1 MRWDVPLWTV
11 CKVFFKN
18 YIYPSVLAN
27 MRLFFKTMRYS
38 HSGWHPNY
46 PIKWKNKK
54 SLKKK
59 TLFKWKFVFNLQ
71 YKLILFF
78 LQQSLIQNCHEGVQ
92 EFINKYQYL
101 FAKLANLF
109 DFQFHLFWSVVAIS
123 SQQQYGHMII
133 FFSNILKLEFCT
145 FYFLLIGPDKLFFA
159 DL

>member
-1 MRWDVPLWTV
+1 M
-11 CKVFFKN
+11 
-18 YIYPSVLAN
+18 YPSVLAN

-78 LQQSLIQNCHEGVQ
+78 FLQQSLIQNCHEGVQ
-92 EFINKYQYL
+92 EFINKYQYRVSVCKTC
-101 FAKLANLF
+101 KLVRLSGSSILKCRS
-109 DFQFHLFWSVVAIS
+109 HLITATIWT
-123 SQQQYGHMII
+123 YI

-145 FYFLLIGPDKLFFA
+145 FYFLLIGTDKLFFA
-159 DL
+159 DLQILQFDIYRNRT